1 MGLSWLRIKTVIRRH
16 AYVLWRAPHRWFDI
30 AFWPIMD
37 CILWG
42 SLGTYVATQDEGS
55 GAATPFLLGG
65 IMMFHV
71 IFQSQI
77 AVATGFMEETW
88 SRNLL
93 NVVTTPVKEVEY
105 VLGTALFGFV
115 KVVGAMTALSLT
127 AAVFFGFD
135 LRAVGWAL
143 VPIVAI
149 LTVVGWGLG
158 IANIGIVLRFGQGA
172 EILIWGSNFIIMA
185 FSGVFNPV
193 DALPG
198 ALQPISRIL
207 PSTYAFDGL
216 RTVLDGG
223 SLSADVV
230 VKGLVGA
237 ALFLVG
243 GVWFTTS
250 MLRTFRRRGFVTRF
264 S

>member
-1 MGLSWLRIKTVIRRH
+1 MSWLRIRTVMRRH

-30 AFWPIMD
+30 GFWPIMD
-37 CILWG
+37 VILWG
-42 SLGTYVATQDEGS
+42 SLGTYVATQDGDS
-55 GAATPFLLGG
+55 GATAPFLLAG

-93 NVVTTPVKEVEY
+93 NVVTTPVREVEY
-105 VLGTALFGFV
+105 IVGTALFGFA
-115 KVVGAMTALSLT
+115 KVAFALLSLSITAL
-127 AAVFFGFD
+127 VFFGFD
-135 LRAVGWAL
+135 LGAVGWSL

-172 EILIWGSNFIIMA
+172 EILIWGSNFILMA

-198 ALQPISRIL
+198 SLRWISTAL

-216 RTVLDGG
+216 RAVLDGG
-223 SLSADVV
+223 AMSDGQIVR
-230 VKGLVGA
+230 GLVGA
-237 ALFLVG
+237 GIFLVG
-243 GVWFTTS
+243 GVWFSTA
-250 MLRTFRRRGFVTRF
+250 MLKTFRTRGFVTRF

>member
-1 MGLSWLRIKTVIRRH
+1 MSWLRIKTVVRRH

-37 CILWG
+37 VILWG
-42 SLGTYVATQDEGS
+42 SLGTYVATKGTDA
-55 GAATPFLLGG
+55 GATTPFLLSG
-65 IMMFHV
+65 IMLFHV

-93 NVVTTPVKEVEY
+93 NVVTTPVKEIEY

-115 KVVGAMTALSLT
+115 KVAFALLSLSVTALI
-127 AAVFFGFD
+127 FFSFD
-135 LRAVGWAL
+135 LSAVGWAL

-149 LTVVGWGLG
+149 LTIVGWGLG
-158 IANIGIVLRFGQGA
+158 VANIGIVLRFGQGA
-172 EILIWGSNFIIMA
+172 EILIWGSNYIIMA
-185 FSGVFNPV
+185 FSGVFFPV
-193 DALPG
+193 DALPPV
-198 ALQPISRIL
+198 LQPVARLL
-207 PSTYAFDGL
+207 PSTYAFDAL

-223 SLSADVV
+223 TMTTEQL
-230 VKGLVGA
+230 VKGLGGA
-237 ALFLVG
+237 IAFLIG
-243 GVWFTTS
+243 GIWFTTA
-250 MLRTFRRRGFVTRF
+250 MLKTFRRRGLITRF

>member
-1 MGLSWLRIKTVIRRH
+1 MSWLRIRTVVRRH

-37 CILWG
+37 VILWG
-42 SLGTYVATQDEGS
+42 SLGTYVATQDTES
-55 GAATPFLLGG
+55 GATAVFLLSG

-71 IFQSQI
+71 LFQSQI

-93 NVVTTPVKEVEY
+93 NVLTTPVTEVEY
-105 VLGTALFGFV
+105 VFGTALFGFA
-115 KVVGAMTALSLT
+115 KVAMALVSLSVTAII
-127 AAVFFGFD
+127 FFRFD
-135 LRAVGWAL
+135 LSGVGWAL
-143 VPIVAI
+143 VPIVLI
-149 LTVVGWGLG
+149 LTIVGWGLG

-193 DALPG
+193 EALPE
-198 ALQPISRIL
+198 ALQPISQLL

-216 RTVLDGG
+216 RTVLEGG
-223 SLSADVV
+223 TMTSEQII
-230 VKGLVGA
+230 KGLVGA
-237 ALFLVG
+237 IAFLVG
-243 GVWFTTS
+243 GAWFTTV
-250 MLRTFRRRGFVTRF
+250 MLRTFRRRGLVTRF